1 MSKSPRIAGLILCKR
16 MEVNPAAVEMSLVG
30 VFHSLTFPAFPAH
43 APFMVYAEV
52 YDALAEGTMELAVM
66 RLENEEVV
74 YSHKRWFA
82 ASDRGLTFR
91 QEWRVRKCVF
101 PVPGRYALSLR
112 LDDLEL
118 TKRYLD
124 VKEEVQ

>member
-30 VFHSLTFPAFPAH
+30 VFHSLHVPRLSGRMR
-43 APFMVYAEV
+43 PFMVYAEV

-74 YSHKRWFA
+74 YSQQEVV
-82 ASDRGLTFR
+82 RGIR
-91 QEWRVRKCVF
+91 PR
-101 PVPGRYALSLR
+101 A
-112 LDDLEL
+112 
-118 TKRYLD
+118 
-124 VKEEVQ
+124 